1 MPELTVSHL
10 SHDYKKYR
18 ALSDVSFSLSNG
30 VVALIGPNGA
40 GKTTLI
46 NDITGLLRP
55 AEGEILLDGVSI
67 RKLGKHYYDRIGYC
81 PQSPGF
87 YRNFTAKEFLQ
98 YMAALRGLPR
108 KKADARIE
116 TLLEEVNLLPQ
127 MNLPI
132 GSFSGGMKQRLGIA
146 EAVLHE
152 PELLILDEPTA
163 GLDPNERIRFRNMLS
178 RMGASRIVILATHI
192 ISDVENIAS
201 HMLFLKQGQ
210 LIVNDTPEAVLHSVG
225 ERVWEIPD
233 VPESEIGHYRQKYL
247 VSNMRKTGD
256 AKYTL
261 RVMGNVCP
269 EGIPECPNLEDAFL
283 HYFHEGTEE
292 KL

>member
-1 MPELTVSHL
+1 
-10 SHDYKKYR
+10 
-18 ALSDVSFSLSNG
+18 
-30 VVALIGPNGA
+30 
-40 GKTTLI
+40 
-46 NDITGLLRP
+46 
-55 AEGEILLDGVSI
+55 
-67 RKLGKHYYDRIGYC
+67 
-81 PQSPGF
+81 
-87 YRNFTAKEFLQ
+87 NFTAKEFLQ

-192 ISDVENIAS
+192 IS
-201 HMLFLKQGQ
+201 
-210 LIVNDTPEAVLHSVG
+210 
-225 ERVWEIPD
+225 
-233 VPESEIGHYRQKYL
+233 
-247 VSNMRKTGD
+247 
-256 AKYTL
+256 
-261 RVMGNVCP
+261 
-269 EGIPECPNLEDAFL
+269 
-283 HYFHEGTEE
+283 
-292 KL
+292 

>member
-1 MPELTVSHL
+1 MIITSQLTTKKSKHSKSDL
-10 SHDYKKYR
+10 SVFQIPP
-18 ALSDVSFSLSNG
+18 S
-30 VVALIGPNGA
+30 
-40 GKTTLI
+40 
-46 NDITGLLRP
+46 
-55 AEGEILLDGVSI
+55 AE
-67 RKLGKHYYDRIGYC
+67 
-81 PQSPGF
+81 
-87 YRNFTAKEFLQ
+87 
-98 YMAALRGLPR
+98 
-108 KKADARIE
+108 
-116 TLLEEVNLLPQ
+116 
-127 MNLPI
+127 
-132 GSFSGGMKQRLGIA
+132 
-146 EAVLHE
+146 
-152 PELLILDEPTA
+152 
-163 GLDPNERIRFRNMLS
+163 IRFMNQQ
-178 RMGASRIVILATHI
+178 IKPH

-210 LIVNDTPEAVLHSVG
+210 LIVNNTPEAVLHSVG